1 MGVSM
6 REILYSA
13 EKLLLN
19 ATDDLAVHINKT
31 ETGIKATLMIKGGNL
46 SIDET
51 KKLLRQ
57 AKWKTK
63 LSVEEGELYYTL
75 NREIV
80 NGTDAPNN
88 D

>member
-6 REILYSA
+6 REILYAA

-31 ETGIKATLMIKGGNL
+31 ETGIQATLMVKGGNL

-57 AKWKTK
+57 EKWEIK

-75 NREIV
+75 SREMV
-80 NGTDAPNN
+80 NGTDTANS